1 MHDHEMLHIRARH
14 RRTAGGRGFHELN
27 RLCRFGGDVVTARRE
42 WFQGI
47 RQRLPSG
54 AMRHFQRLK
63 NVVLNICVER
73 FSGHTL
79 QNIAGKRRSVIGIG
93 WRRTGGKDS
102 DRQMFLKIFIERRKV
117 GSRRNKEWIDHSNAR
132 TLRV

>member
-1 MHDHEMLHIRARH
+1 
-14 RRTAGGRGFHELN
+14 
-27 RLCRFGGDVVTARRE
+27 
-42 WFQGI
+42 
-47 RQRLPSG
+47 
-54 AMRHFQRLK
+54 MRHFQRLK

-93 WRRTGGKDS
+93 WRCTGGKDS

-117 GSRRNKEWIDHSNAR
+117 GSRRNKKFLHRLLETRSVGHDVAQCNRLGIGGRDLEIEIVIDIAIQVELSQLNLLHDPSP
-132 TLRV
+132 VEQF